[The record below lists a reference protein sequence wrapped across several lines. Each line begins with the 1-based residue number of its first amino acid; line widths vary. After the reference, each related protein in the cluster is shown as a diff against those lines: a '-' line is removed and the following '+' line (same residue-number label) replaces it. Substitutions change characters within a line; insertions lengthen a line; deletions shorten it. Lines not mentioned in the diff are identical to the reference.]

1 MIFFKQISGSDGQH
15 HLHLRPPSR
24 PQGEGPG
31 RRCRRVESG
40 GLVPAVARG
49 PRRLP
54 GLLLPLPRRM
64 GGRALPAPHQRR
76 PPRRRPS
83 HRGGPRH
90 GGAVLSRLPRVGP
103 SVRGGAHARRADCN
117 APSAGASRQRMD
129 VAIVDLLR
137 QVQHHSPRES
147 AERLR
152 QLLVDD
158 PVAPPCLAIPWAL
171 AACRPLRIGG
181 IADMPYQH
189 TRSLRMVLLDTIHGF
204 YLQALARLPSG
215 ELRSRLHRSLLRAG
229 YCYGPMDPASN
240 IILNTIWYEANFP
253 AEITPVLDVIGP
265 KSLTRLVSRSFY
277 GLVSFL
283 QTRYHNLSEHQAVQC
298 LVSTCGQLRA
308 ADPNFCAPGD
318 EKAQQHIW
326 CSDSPIIL
334 CGPLTKA
341 EQQTPSAGIQEAYEA
356 AATAAWHPNPE
367 QQATFLTSWEGDH
380 YSMGTISLE
389 EVRYLCSVLSPNQP
403 PIPERI
409 CSSSYPVR
417 AGKMRSQAQQRRI
430 SRMVEAALNKHL
442 LRDGVGLVTLLSII
456 FP

>member
-1 MIFFKQISGSDGQH
+1 
-15 HLHLRPPSR
+15 
-24 PQGEGPG
+24 
-31 RRCRRVESG
+31 
-40 GLVPAVARG
+40 
-49 PRRLP
+49 
-54 GLLLPLPRRM
+54 
-64 GGRALPAPHQRR
+64 
-76 PPRRRPS
+76 
-83 HRGGPRH
+83 
-90 GGAVLSRLPRVGP
+90 
-103 SVRGGAHARRADCN
+103 
-117 APSAGASRQRMD
+117 MD
-129 VAIVDLLR
+129 
-137 QVQHHSPRES
+137 
-147 AERLR
+147 
-152 QLLVDD
+152 
-158 PVAPPCLAIPWAL
+158 
-171 AACRPLRIGG
+171 
-181 IADMPYQH
+181 
-189 TRSLRMVLLDTIHGF
+189 
-204 YLQALARLPSG
+204 
-215 ELRSRLHRSLLRAG
+215 
-229 YCYGPMDPASN
+229 DPASN

-253 AEITPVLDVIGP
+253 AEVTPVLDLIGP

-318 EKAQQHIW
+318 EKVQQHRR
-326 CSDSPIIL
+326 CSDIPII
-334 CGPLTKA
+334 TEV
-341 EQQTPSAGIQEAYEA
+341 EQRIPSATIQEAYEA

-380 YSMGTISLE
+380 YSRGTISLE